1 MSALPSTGEKFATSF
16 PLEQAD
22 QCVKCGLCLPHC
34 PTYLQTQHEGD
45 SPRGRIAL
53 MQGLAMNLVP
63 LSEPLE
69 RHLDGCLSCRA
80 CERVCPA
87 KVPYGHLID
96 QGRQMLAQ
104 RKPERTR
111 TTRAIGFALTSRTLR
126 NAGGALLWL
135 YQRSGLQWLVRTLHL
150 LGRGPLAR
158 MESLLPRVSFPRF
171 PSAAIAAAKPAV
183 QLFTGCAGEL
193 FDGHTLRDAS
203 QLLSRLGWS
212 VEIPRAQACCGA
224 IHQHGGE
231 THEAARFVARNLAA
245 FDGDAPV
252 LCSASGCGATLL
264 DYPDIVD
271 GPAAKKFRARVRDI
285 DAFLLEHWP
294 ASAQLKPL
302 AQRIAVHTP
311 CTLKN
316 VMKSDAAV
324 TQLLKKIPQADVFEL
339 DAAQH
344 CCGAAGSYF
353 ITQPEMA
360 DRLLQRKL
368 DALAAQQPDLLVST
382 NIGCTLHIAG
392 GLRRRGLTVPVVHPV
407 TLLAHQLA

>member
-1 MSALPSTGEKFATSF
+1 MSALPSPVEKFDSSF
-16 PLEQAD
+16 PLGLAD

-34 PTYLQTQHEGD
+34 PTYVETQHEGD

-53 MQGLAMNLVP
+53 MQGLAMGMVEI
-63 LSEPLE
+63 SEPLE

-96 QGRQMLAQ
+96 AGRQMLAQ

-111 TTRAIGFALTSRTLR
+111 TTRLIGLALTHRALR
-126 NAGGALLWL
+126 NVSGAMLWL
-135 YQRSGLQWLVRTLHL
+135 YQRLGVQWLVRTLQL
-150 LGRGPLAR
+150 LGRGRLAR
-158 MESLLPRVSFPRF
+158 MESLLPWVAFPKFPRAH
-171 PSAAIAAAKPAV
+171 AASGKAV

-193 FDGHTLRDAS
+193 FDRGTLDDAAR
-203 QLLSRLGWS
+203 LLARLGWS

-231 THEAARFVARNLAA
+231 THDAAGFVARNLAA
-245 FDGDAPV
+245 FAGEAPV

-264 DYPDIVD
+264 DYPDMVD
-271 GPAAKKFRARVRDI
+271 GPAAKQFRARVRDI
-285 DAFLLEHWP
+285 DAFLLQHWP
-294 ASAQLKPL
+294 ADAQLKPL
-302 AQRIAVHTP
+302 PLRIAVHTP

-316 VMKSDAAV
+316 VMQSASAV
-324 TQLLKKIPQADVFEL
+324 PALLKKIPQADVFEL
-339 DAAQH
+339 DATQH

-360 DRLLQRKL
+360 DQLLQRKL
-368 DALAAQQPDLLVST
+368 DALAALKPDLLVST

-392 GLRRRGLTVPVVHPV
+392 GLRRAGLNVPVVHPV
-407 TLLAHQLA
+407 TLLAQQLA